1 MTNPSAGK
9 HSTPADLTRKTR
21 VPKRGSAMQAFTKA
35 MNRLDSD
42 GLRSQGYTWF
52 RVSAPGDDQ
61 EWAYLEAWKVKP
73 AVQAPLNPSAAV
85 EVKS

>member
-1 MTNPSAGK
+1 MSIEEARAV
-9 HSTPADLTRKTR
+9 PADLTRKTR
-21 VPKRGSAMQAFTKA
+21 IPRRGSSLRTFTKA

-61 EWAYLEAWKVKP
+61 EWAYLEAWRVKP
-73 AVQAPLNPSAAV
+73 DVEAPLNCSAAI
-85 EVKS
+85 EVRS